1 MSVGIVFLQVF
12 EQLLS
17 VKGCCRVSILRTN
30 ISSCVAQGV
39 WVRLASLPKTL
50 ELLIGF
56 VREEFPVSMGV
67 SQRTKPTLGSKERKE
82 PSLHSS
88 NNTERCRPEATA
100 NSAFTQTC
108 RTQPRTDR
116 RSTVV
121 TSPKNERHL

>member
-17 VKGCCRVSILRTN
+17 GTVKGCCRVSILRTN

-82 PSLHSS
+82 PSLH
-88 NNTERCRPEATA
+88 NTAALLTTA

-108 RTQPRTDR
+108 LTQKRTDR
-116 RSTVV
+116 RSTLVG
-121 TSPKNERHL
+121 TPKN